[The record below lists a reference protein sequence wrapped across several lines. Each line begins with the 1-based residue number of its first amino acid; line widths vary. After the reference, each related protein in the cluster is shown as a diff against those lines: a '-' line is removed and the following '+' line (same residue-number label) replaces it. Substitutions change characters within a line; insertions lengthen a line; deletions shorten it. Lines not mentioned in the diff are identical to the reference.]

1 MDRENGIF
9 FDLKR
14 IKVWYSRGLVMS
26 LDHVTMELG
35 FDEHM

>member
-9 FDLKR
+9 FDSKR
-14 IKVWYSRGLVMS
+14 IKMWNSRGLIRS

-35 FDEHM
+35 FNAYM